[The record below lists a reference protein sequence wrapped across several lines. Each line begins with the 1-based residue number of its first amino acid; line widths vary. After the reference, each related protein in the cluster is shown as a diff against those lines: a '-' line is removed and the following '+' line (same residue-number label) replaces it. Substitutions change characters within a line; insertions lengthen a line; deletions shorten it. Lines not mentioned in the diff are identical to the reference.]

1 MTTSN
6 FEFRESL
13 EEMSLSEMFANI
25 DRHKVPGLFEITRES
40 VVKRVYLRDGFIVH
54 ATSTDPKDRLG
65 ALLYRAGALDRAQ
78 LEETLRQHRESG
90 QRLGQVLIDQGLI
103 APDSLYQAIRSQT
116 EEIVWSVF
124 SWQTGEV
131 TFRIGEFNDP
141 LRIQVHLPIRQ
152 AIIQGVKKV
161 PDTKALVERLGTK
174 TSIYRPTFCIE
185 DLIGAAL
192 SADEYLLLRAVDGQR
207 SLYELCTSGPFSVS
221 ENARLLYA
229 FRILRLIERIPD
241 QEGGSSGVKIRLSA
255 DSSVVS
261 TPVIPT
267 TDSKNTE
274 QD

>member
-1 MTTSN
+1 
-6 FEFRESL
+6 
-13 EEMSLSEMFANI
+13 MS
-25 DRHKVPGLFEITRES
+25 
-40 VVKRVYLRDGFIVH
+40 
-54 ATSTDPKDRLG
+54 
-65 ALLYRAGALDRAQ
+65 
-78 LEETLRQHRESG
+78 
-90 QRLGQVLIDQGLI
+90 
-103 APDSLYQAIRSQT
+103 
-116 EEIVWSVF
+116 
-124 SWQTGEV
+124 GEV

-141 LRIQVHLPIRQ
+141 MRIQVHLPIRQ

-192 SADEYLLLRAVDGQR
+192 SGDEYLLLRAVDGQR

-267 TDSKNTE
+267 TDSKTTE